1 VDQKYAFS
9 DVRTNLETET
19 FKYSEET
26 NWSNRNTNYTSN
38 YTSDDR
44 SSQDNLSSA
53 KRTLEIH
60 SDQNIPFNLQCY
72 EVKRKDEYDVLR
84 ERVEKSHKELR
95 QFRLDRHSEVK
106 NWKRAILI
114 DWLQEVSSEYK
125 CQRRTNNLATTIT
138 DLYLSKHTNICEN
151 ELQLLAVASLYIAS
165 KYEEV

>member
-1 VDQKYAFS
+1 
-9 DVRTNLETET
+9 
-19 FKYSEET
+19 
-26 NWSNRNTNYTSN
+26 
-38 YTSDDR
+38 
-44 SSQDNLSSA
+44 
-53 KRTLEIH
+53 
-60 SDQNIPFNLQCY
+60 
-72 EVKRKDEYDVLR
+72 VLR

-138 DLYLSKHTNICEN
+138 DLYLLKHTNICEN